1 MSSIFER
8 VCNFLTHSPLDHIS
22 VMSVIYQVI
31 EEQPGY
37 PEDELRD
44 LVSLAIDET
53 IKNCKKDNLRRKK
66 LIKIPLQF
74 EVGYEGVCTLRNIE
88 EAKKKESITED
99 EIKENMRTL
108 KTKLISSKSSYA
120 PDLRRKI
127 DGIEASNLLW
137 WDPLGSRV
145 LSNESDLV
153 RSLSDEEYKSF
164 MEPVRRMG
172 VAIPSI
178 IKEMCVNFVENF
190 SYDSAEVSLFKLA
203 HDMNWKENVDTLQG
217 VTKRIFNT
225 L

>member
-66 LIKIPLQF
+66 LIKIPLQ
-74 EVGYEGVCTLRNIE
+74 
-88 EAKKKESITED
+88 
-99 EIKENMRTL
+99 
-108 KTKLISSKSSYA
+108 SSKSSYA

-145 LSNESDLV
+145 L
-153 RSLSDEEYKSF
+153 
-164 MEPVRRMG
+164 
-172 VAIPSI
+172 
-178 IKEMCVNFVENF
+178 
-190 SYDSAEVSLFKLA
+190 
-203 HDMNWKENVDTLQG
+203 
-217 VTKRIFNT
+217 
-225 L
+225 